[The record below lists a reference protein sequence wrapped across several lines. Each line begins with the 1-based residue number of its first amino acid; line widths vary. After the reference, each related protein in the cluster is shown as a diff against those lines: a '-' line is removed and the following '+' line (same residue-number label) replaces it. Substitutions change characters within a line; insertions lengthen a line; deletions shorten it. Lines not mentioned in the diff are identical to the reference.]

1 MNEHVR
7 QKLIALNKDFYRRF
21 AASFS
26 DTRFAPQ
33 PGYTRIIRYV
43 PPSCHVL
50 DLGCGNARFAHFL
63 DQHVEHATYLG
74 VDVSPELI
82 TLARAS
88 VDRLQRVTPTFLILD
103 LSQPD
108 WAHMLPQRHFH
119 LVVAFA
125 VIHHIPDFEYR
136 AAFLQ
141 GMARLVREDGYIV
154 LSTWRFLHS
163 ERMRRK
169 IVPWDRVGLS
179 AEDVDE
185 HDYLMDWKR
194 DGVGY
199 RYVHYVSEA
208 EMDIL
213 ARRAG
218 LSIVE
223 QFYSDGREGDLS
235 LYTVCQLAG
244 GT

>member
-7 QKLIALNKDFYRRF
+7 QKLIALNREFYRRF

-43 PPSCHVL
+43 PSMCHVL

-63 DQHVEHATYLG
+63 EQHVERAFYIG

-88 VDRLQRVTPTFLILD
+88 TDRLKRVIPSFLVLD
-103 LSQPD
+103 LSRPE
-108 WAHMLPQRHFH
+108 WADVLPRRHFH

-125 VIHHIPDFEYR
+125 VLHHIPGFEYR
-136 AAFLQ
+136 AAFLR
-141 GMARLVREDGYIV
+141 GMARVVRGDGYVV

-169 IVPWDRVGLS
+169 IVSWERVGLS
-179 AEDVDE
+179 AADVDE

-208 EMDIL
+208 EMDAL

-235 LYTVCQLAG
+235 LYTVCRPAG